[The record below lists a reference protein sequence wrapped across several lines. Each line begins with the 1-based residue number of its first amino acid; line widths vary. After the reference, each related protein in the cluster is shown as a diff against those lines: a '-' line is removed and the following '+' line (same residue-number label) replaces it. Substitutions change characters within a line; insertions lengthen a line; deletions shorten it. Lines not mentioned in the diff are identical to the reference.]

1 MYQPAVPG
9 PPYCTVLAVAI
20 GSSVWRSGLRCPNR
34 SLILKRATAAQK
46 GATPSRFS
54 RVAYA
59 GRAAAK
65 GRSGSQ
71 SRKSLLINASPPRLL
86 IRESEGGLAT
96 AVSAL
101 KIAAAADDLEQA
113 FRTHNASV
121 LRAAFRITGSL
132 ADAEDAAQAVFLRL
146 LRGEL
151 DRSRISDIGSYL
163 RRAAVNAAL
172 DILRS
177 RNGWRQIPIENAAS
191 FPSDSELRPDRAMSS
206 AEIRSRLRQALAK
219 LHPSAAEM
227 FALRYL
233 EGLDHRSIAQVMGRS
248 QAVVAVTLHRA
259 RSRLRK
265 ELRRFAK

>member
-1 MYQPAVPG
+1 M
-9 PPYCTVLAVAI
+9 
-20 GSSVWRSGLRCPNR
+20 
-34 SLILKRATAAQK
+34 
-46 GATPSRFS
+46 
-54 RVAYA
+54 
-59 GRAAAK
+59 
-65 GRSGSQ
+65 
-71 SRKSLLINASPPRLL
+71 
-86 IRESEGGLAT
+86 AT

-101 KIAAAADDLEQA
+101 KIAAGADDLEQA

-121 LRAAFRITGSL
+121 LRAAFRITGNL
-132 ADAEDAAQAVFLRL
+132 ADAEDAAQVVFLRL

-151 DRSRISDIGSYL
+151 DRSRISDIGGYL

-177 RNGWRQIPIENAAS
+177 RSVRPQTPIEDAAS
-191 FPSDSELRPDRAMSS
+191 FPSDSEPGPDRAMSS
-206 AEIRSRLRQALAK
+206 AEIRSRLRQALGK

-233 EGLDHRSIAQVMGRS
+233 EGFDNPSIAQLMGTS

-265 ELRRFAK
+265 ELHRFAK